1 MTPDEALAILDES
14 LKPKVLTQIQE
25 FVFRQT
31 WAGDSYGVMA
41 ERSGYDED
49 YIKDVGSR
57 LWKQLTQVLG
67 IKVTKNS
74 LTSAFGQYVRG
85 LPEQAPP
92 IVAQSQ
98 PTASSLAPVQI
109 DWGEAMEVYSF
120 YGREA
125 ELQELYQWVT
135 IDRVRLVAIVGM
147 GGIGKS
153 ALAVRLV
160 ERLLAQADFELTIW
174 RSLRNAPPVAALLID
189 LIQFLS
195 RQQETQSSLPQEI
208 PALIQKLLHYLRTSR
223 CLLVLDNIETI
234 LRSPDAEYNELFHQ
248 LGETRHQSC
257 VLLTSREKPSAVAIL
272 EGNLAPMRSL
282 LLRGLQAAQ
291 AQAIFAQRATFVATD
306 ADWEALAGKYAGNPL
321 ALKIV
326 AGAIEEL
333 FAGNVTKFVRFLQ
346 TQTIV
351 FDDIRNLL
359 DRQFDCLTEL
369 EREVTIWLAIDREFV
384 GMSELQTDLVSPQSQ
399 RKLPETLKSLL
410 RKSLVETQGRQFTQQ
425 PVVMEYITEKII
437 DRIGWELKNWNLG
450 LEAIALSQQ
459 FLHRYA
465 LTKVTSKDYVQT
477 SQVRVILTPI
487 LEILKAE
494 IDPAHSLSQILDSL
508 RLGWR
513 DTPTY
518 SIGNLINL
526 LRSIGTDFTGADF
539 SHLCVWQAD
548 LRNLPLHRVN
558 FQGADLSKSNFSES
572 LGGVFCAA
580 FHPDGI
586 RLVAGDAVGT
596 VSLWNHQ
603 TAQQLQIFDRGCASV
618 SGVAVSPDGCYVAAT
633 AAAVIKIWQID
644 TGECLQTIAAHA
656 GSWVPRLVFSAD
668 SRTLMSSGG
677 EDGSVRLWD
686 VETGSCQQMFEF
698 DCETLYCDFSP
709 DNRSIAV
716 ALDDRTITLWERSTG
731 KCLRTFRGHQ
741 HQVWSVAFSPDGKTL
756 VSGSTDR
763 SVKIWQVDTGECR
776 YTCNGHG
783 DQVWRVAVSPDGN
796 TLASTSTDDTVK
808 LWSLHTGQCTRT
820 IEGFGAH
827 VYDADFSPD
836 GMLLATSSMDQTLRI
851 WDVATGACRRVWRG
865 YRNDSWGV
873 KFLPCDNGYLLGAA
887 WRDGIARIWQLPDGN
902 CIGQIDTDRDWNW
915 SIHPLSPTVALAL
928 GIARG
933 LLVGTNATLQLWNL
947 EDATLIRNFIGH
959 QGDIICM
966 TELATEARF
975 VSGSMDRTLRLW
987 DIQTGEC
994 LHVFS
999 GHQHWVWCVASSP
1012 TERLMASASFDG
1024 TTKVWDLDTFEC
1036 LHTIESHIGQIC
1048 GVVFSHDG
1056 QQIITS
1062 ATNSAIAIWDTHS
1075 SACLHTLT
1083 GHQGWV
1089 TSLAISPDGTLLAS
1103 GSIDNTVRL
1112 WDLRTMTCLHVLT
1125 NHSQWVGSVD
1135 FSPDGRLLASSG
1147 CDEILWIWDVESAK
1161 YLQSIAPARLYA
1173 GMNIANAI
1181 GLTEAQKL
1189 TLHELGAIGQP
1200 QRCSID

>member
-1 MTPDEALAILDES
+1 VTPDAALLILDG
-14 LKPKVLTQIQE
+14 LLQPKVLTQIQE

-31 WAGDSYGVMA
+31 WAGDSYAVMA
-41 ERSGYDED
+41 EQSGYDED

-74 LTSAFGQYVRG
+74 LTSAFGQYARG

-92 IVAQSQ
+92 IVPQHQ

-125 ELQELYQWVT
+125 ELQELHQWVT
-135 IDRVRLVAIVGM
+135 LDRARLVAIVGM
-147 GGIGKS
+147 GGMGKS

-160 ERLLAQADFELTIW
+160 ERLLAQTDFELTIW
-174 RSLRNAPPVAALLID
+174 RSLRNAPPVDGLLID

-195 RQQETQSSLPQEI
+195 RQQEMPSSLPTEI
-208 PALIQKLLHYLRTSR
+208 PALIQKLLQYLRASR
-223 CLLVLDNIETI
+223 CLLVLDNVETI
-234 LRSPDAEYNELFHQ
+234 LRSTDPEYGELLRQ

-257 VLLTSREKPSAVAIL
+257 VLLTSREKPSTVAIL
-272 EGNLAPMRSL
+272 EGNLAPVRSL
-282 LLRGLQAAQ
+282 LLRGLPSAQ
-291 AQAIFAQRATFVATD
+291 AQAIFAHRANFVATD
-306 ADWEALAGKYAGNPL
+306 ADWEVVVGKYAGNPL

-326 AGAIEEL
+326 ACAIAEL
-333 FAGNVTKFVRFLQ
+333 FAGNVTKFVEFLQ

-351 FDDIRNLL
+351 FDDIRDLL
-359 DRQFDCLTEL
+359 DRQFDRLTDA
-369 EREVTIWLAIDREFV
+369 EREVMMWLAIEREFV
-384 GMSELQTDLVSPQSQ
+384 DLVELQGDSISPSAQ
-399 RKLPETLKSLL
+399 RRLPETLRSLV
-410 RKSLVETQGRQFTQQ
+410 RKSLIETQGKQFTQQ
-425 PVVMEYITEKII
+425 PVVMEYITEKIVE
-437 DRIGWELKNWNLG
+437 RVTFELKNWQPNIEPNELAE
-450 LEAIALSQQ
+450 L

-465 LTKVTSKDYVQT
+465 LTKVTSKDYVRN
-477 SQVRVILTPI
+477 SQIRTIFTPI
-487 LEILKAE
+487 LDAFKAE
-494 IDPAHSLSQILDSL
+494 IAPEHSLLQILDRL
-508 RLGWR
+508 RLLLR

-518 SIGNLINL
+518 SIGNLIDL
-526 LRSIGTDFTGADF
+526 LRSMGTDFTGFDF

-586 RLVAGDAVGT
+586 RLVAGDAVGL
-596 VSLWNHQ
+596 VSLWNHH

-618 SGVAVSPDGCYVAAT
+618 SGVAVSPDGCYVAAV
-633 AAAVIKIWQID
+633 AAATIKIWQIE
-644 TGECLQTIAAHA
+644 TGECLQTIAAHF

-686 VETGSCQQMFEF
+686 VATGACQQMFEF
-698 DCETLYCDFSP
+698 ACETLYCDFSP

-741 HQVWSVAFSPDGKTL
+741 HQVWCVVFSPDGNTL

-776 YTCNGHG
+776 HTCNGHG

-796 TLASTSTDDTVK
+796 TIASTSTDDTVK

-820 IEGFGAH
+820 LEGFGAH

-887 WRDGIARIWQLPDGN
+887 WRDGITRIWQLPDGN
-902 CIGQIDTDRDWNW
+902 CLGQIDTHQDWNW
-915 SIHPLSPTVALAL
+915 SIHPLSDTAALAL
-928 GIARG
+928 GIDRG

-947 EDATLIRNFIGH
+947 ADATLIRNFSGH
-959 QGDIICM
+959 QGDIICL
-966 TELATEARF
+966 TDVGTEARF

-987 DIQTGEC
+987 DIETGEC

-1012 TERLMASASFDG
+1012 AERLLASASFDG

-1036 LHTIESHIGQIC
+1036 LRTLDSHIGQIC
-1048 GVVFSHDG
+1048 GVVFSRDG

-1075 SACLHTLT
+1075 GTQLHTLT

-1112 WDLRTMTCLHVLT
+1112 WDLRSMTCVQVLT
-1125 NHSQWVGSVD
+1125 NHTQWVGSVA
-1135 FSPDGRLLASSG
+1135 FSPDGRLLVSAG
-1147 CDEILWIWDVESAK
+1147 CDEILWIWDVESAR
-1161 YLQSIAPARLYA
+1161 YLQSIAPERLYA

-1189 TLHELGAIGQP
+1189 TLRELGAIG
-1200 QRCSID
+1200 